1 MQHENLM
8 RAIDT
13 GMETDYCDL
22 RLKSMAK
29 EDTVIA
35 SVERHMNRLLKAYC
49 DRSSVVIRY
58 MPEHEPGPCDFVL
71 FPSRIF
77 ERNDSVFVEGWSTR
91 KPKRI
96 KLYLE
101 LERSAK
107 VRVFQVDRI
116 VDITE
121 RQPLGFSLMGYV
133 VNKIFRRGVTM
144 GVRWLLLDLL
154 LPLLLVSMVFK

>member
-1 MQHENLM
+1 
-8 RAIDT
+8 
-13 GMETDYCDL
+13 
-22 RLKSMAK
+22 MAK
-29 EDTVIA
+29 EDTGKA
-35 SVERHMNRLLKAYC
+35 SVQGHVDRLLQAYC

-58 MPEHEPGPCDFVL
+58 VSESEPGPYDFVL

-77 ERNDSVFVEGWSTR
+77 KRNDCVYVEGWSAR

-121 RQPLGFSLMGYV
+121 RQLLSFSLTGYV
-133 VNKIFRRGVTM
+133 VSKILGRGVTT
-144 GVRWLLLDLL
+144 GVWGFLLDLL
-154 LPLLLVSMVFK
+154 LLLFFVWMVFKWVLD